1 MNINKIYEIN
11 KELNKEIITTDYYI
25 NKTGLEVFQEI
36 QNQLQQFN
44 VFEVINILDDIE
56 LLEDLSINVTT
67 YLENEL
73 INKLNYYKSL
83 YPQYVNYIETLLGYE
98 TFQYQNEL
106 LYQKLQMYD
115 ERLTIE
121 DYYDEY
127 IDSEYTFQELYLMN
141 IDFTKLTYK
150 TKLTND
156 IIEHINNY
164 YYIDTDIEN
173 YIDYSQLIKDDE
185 NIIELTDDIYMITE
199 EL

>member
-11 KELNKEIITTDYYI
+11 KELNTDIITTDYYL
-25 NKTGLEVFQEI
+25 NKTGLELFQEI
-36 QNQLQQFN
+36 QNKLQHFN

-83 YPQYVNYIETLLGYE
+83 YPQYVNYIKTLLGYE
-98 TFQYQNEL
+98 TFQYQNNL

-164 YYIDTDIEN
+164 YYVDTDIEK
-173 YIDYSQLIKDDE
+173 YIDYSQIIKDNE
-185 NIIELTDDIYMITE
+185 NIIELTDDIYMIKGV
-199 EL
+199 

>member
-73 INKLNYYKSL
+73 INKLHYYKSL

-98 TFQYQNEL
+98 TFHYQNEL
-106 LYQKLQMYD
+106 LYHKLWMYD

-164 YYIDTDIEN
+164 YYVDTDIEK
-173 YIDYSQLIKDDE
+173 YIDYSQIIKDNE
-185 NIIELTDDIYMITE
+185 NIIELTDDIYMIKGV
-199 EL
+199 